1 MDKIE
6 REKLKRKLERREILL
21 DRALLYF
28 PFFGA
33 MLIFLW
39 THMSYAL
46 AFYSQTGYHV
56 YPRSRSDPARIL
68 LTLREIFFFLP
79 LAFSLGLY
87 NSKGEDEYG
96 CRLVA
101 FDEKKTLWIKLP
113 LLLASI
119 GAAIWIWRS
128 DIAGLEEAKAELFY
142 KTAYIFGSYLIAAVV
157 YLGTYL
163 LFRAKNSEVQRIS
176 LQVMK
181 NDTVVLDIIFIGIFL
196 LTAIL
201 LIWVARGTIRLSL

>member
-21 DRALLYF
+21 DRALLYL

-39 THMSYAL
+39 THVSYAL

-56 YPRSRSDPARIL
+56 YPRGRSDPARIL
-68 LTLREIFFFLP
+68 LNLREQFFFLP

-101 FDEKKTLWIKLP
+101 FDEKKTMLIKIP
-113 LLLASI
+113 LLLASV
-119 GAAIWIWRS
+119 GAAVWIWRS
-128 DIAGLEEAKAELFY
+128 DIAGLEEGKTEMFY
-142 KTAYIFGSYLIAAVV
+142 KIAYIFGSYLIAGVV
-157 YLGTYL
+157 YLGIYL
-163 LFRAKNSEVQRIS
+163 VFRAKNQYVQRIS

-181 NDTVVLDIIFIGIFL
+181 NDTVVLDIIFLGIFA

-201 LIWVARGTIRLSL
+201 LIWIARGTIRIPL